1 MLDLLKNIWKRDN
14 QSIDT
19 HRVRTESLK
28 REKDQYELEISLKVC
43 NDPDYKDITNT
54 IQEKEREVT
63 KLLNALDTLYTCRAT
78 TVESLEEKYKEE
90 IPFSRQEE
98 WDNEFVRLN
107 PPSYFQLPGQIGIQ
121 GYTGPTGPT
130 GTTYPASPFN
140 TYTSNTTNPTI
151 WPGKKK
157 Q

>member
-19 HRVRTESLK
+19 RRVRTESLK

-98 WDNEFVRLN
+98 WDNEFKFTVYGN
-107 PPSYFQLPGQIGIQ
+107 FPGQSLSGAL